1 MQRRDVLKLGALAA
15 AMGAVSPRDLFA
27 AEAAA
32 RPLRILFLGGT
43 GFIGPHMVREALAR
57 GHEVTLFNRGKNDG
71 LFPDLEQLSGDR
83 DGKLQALEGRRWD
96 AVIDTSAYVPR
107 HVDDSARLLKAGG
120 TPYYLFISTVAVYE
134 KRADGAMDEDSPLA
148 TMADPTIEE
157 VTGETYGPLKALC
170 EQAVLRHYP
179 DDSTILRPTYIIG
192 PGDSTDRFAHYLER
206 PLAGGTMAS
215 PGPEDLNLSYVD
227 VRDLAEF
234 TVKSVEDKMRGRFN
248 MVNAPG
254 TTTTG
259 DMMRRSLAASGAKVD
274 LAWISYP
281 FLHAHGLAGGA
292 NPGFPMV
299 TDTVEY
305 GGFNHFSQA
314 AALAKGFRN
323 RPFAETFD
331 AHWTWWS
338 SLPAERRANRRKVLP
353 VEVEQR
359 WIEAFKSAKA

>member
-1 MQRRDVLKLGALAA
+1 MQRREFVLSALGA
-15 AMGAVSPRDLFA
+15 AVSA
-27 AEAAA
+27 ALLPTVLHAE
-32 RPLRILFLGGT
+32 RPLRILVLGGT
-43 GFIGPHMVREALAR
+43 RFLGPHMAEYALAR
-57 GHEVTLFNRGKNDG
+57 GHTLTFFNRGKTNPGVLPSVERIQGDRNGQLDG
-71 LFPDLEQLSGDR
+71 L
-83 DGKLQALEGRRWD
+83 KGRQWD
-96 AVIDTSAYVPR
+96 AVIDNSGYLPRQVRASAE
-107 HVDDSARLLKAGG
+107 LLHRSV
-120 TPYYLFISTVAVYE
+120 PYYLFISSVSVY
-134 KRADGAMDEDSPLA
+134 ASFAQANDEDSPVGTL
-148 TMADPTIEE
+148 ADPTVEKID
-157 VTGETYGPLKALC
+157 GETYGPLKALC
-170 EQAVLRHYP
+170 EQALLRHYP

-234 TVKSVEDKMRGRFN
+234 TVKSVEDKIRGRYN
-248 MVNAPG
+248 IVNPPG

-259 DMMRRSLAASGAKVD
+259 DMMRRSLAASGARVD

-305 GGFNHFSQA
+305 GGSNHFSQA

-331 AHWTWWS
+331 AHWAWWS